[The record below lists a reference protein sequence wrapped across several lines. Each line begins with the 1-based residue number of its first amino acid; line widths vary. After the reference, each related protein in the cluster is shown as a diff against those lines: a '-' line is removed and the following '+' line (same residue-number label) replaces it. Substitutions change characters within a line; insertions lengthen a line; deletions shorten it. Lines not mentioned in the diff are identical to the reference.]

1 MNKLFDHFG
10 ARDTLPGT
18 DLHYYR
24 LDKLAQYGDVSRLP
38 FSIKVLLEAL
48 LRTCD
53 GYKVMPEDVEK
64 LLVQLYL
71 FVQNPNL
78 GQVFVS
84 PIDVNLADMRTVV
97 QPDLLYIAADR
108 LNIIEEQKIEGAP
121 DLVVEILSPG
131 TAVNDRIHKFKAYA
145 QAEIKEYWLID
156 PNDCAIETH
165 VLRGNAYALLDK
177 FQRDQPTRSE
187 VLPGFSIKPAEIR
200 I

>member
-1 MNKLFDHFG
+1 MTVEMV
-10 ARDTLPGT
+10 APPI
-18 DLHYYR
+18 
-24 LDKLAQYGDVSRLP
+24 AVSKTVYWPPPQGEWTYADYFRLP
-38 FSIKVLLEAL
+38 DNGFRYEIIKGDLSMSPAPSPAHQHSVSS
-48 LRTCD
+48 
-53 GYKVMPEDVEK
+53 